1 MGTEREFSKDKDP
14 IMRLFNHCNDGEG
27 NCRPKTRCGKILHCG
42 AHAVLAVVVVAAV
55 ATIFGWVVMT
65 AWNAVIPA
73 VFNLPQLAFWQ
84 AVGLL
89 VLGRV
94 LVGRFHH
101 GHGGCKSR
109 RFGRHFHRPE
119 ADTPPEGG
127 AFAQWWWEEG
137 ETAFRSFQARKASES
152 K

>member
-1 MGTEREFSKDKDP
+1 
-14 IMRLFNHCNDGEG
+14 MRLFKHCCGGED
-27 NCRPKTRCGKILHCG
+27 CRPKTRCGRILHFG
-42 AHAVLAVVVVAAV
+42 AHALLGVVVVAAV
-55 ATIFGWVVMT
+55 AVIFGWVVMT
-65 AWNAVIPA
+65 AWNAVIPT

-101 GHGGCKSR
+101 GHRGDCKIS
-109 RFGRHFHRPE
+109 RHFRRPD
-119 ADTPPEGG
+119 ADAPPDAGN
-127 AFAQWWWEEG
+127 FAQWWWEEG
-137 ETAFRSFQARKASES
+137 ETAFRAFQARKASEQ

>member
-1 MGTEREFSKDKDP
+1 MGTEREFPKDKDP
-14 IMRLFNHCNDGEG
+14 IMRLFKHCCNGEDS
-27 NCRPKTRCGKILHCG
+27 CRPKTRCGRILHFG
-42 AHAVLAVVVVAAV
+42 AHALLGVVVVAAV

-101 GHGGCKSR
+101 GHRGRDCKI
-109 RFGRHFHRPE
+109 GRHFRRPE
-119 ADTPPEGG
+119 ADVPPEGG